1 MKLLFYN
8 RVMLT
13 RASRDKIHNFW
24 ENISFSNSLKLVN
37 ISLYNIR
44 GISNFHFKI
53 ALKLIG
59 ILQLF
64 DQVRGFGNLK
74 WSNQQMIT
82 SSFIFVNIGSFLFDS
97 RVKVANNVGFAFL
110 SKLFFLFIFIFLSL
124 LLKVQALFWFFS
136 VLFALP
142 KKIILTLLLI
152 IIFSFVY
159 IFLFELFVI
168 SIGNRGFMFLH
179 FLLWIRYCWNNFANI
194 HRSENFPVEFDSW
207 CEPWRDFL
215 KPGY

>member
-8 RVMLT
+8 MVMLT
-13 RASRDKIHNFW
+13 RAPRNKIQNFW
-24 ENISFSNSLKLVN
+24 ENISFYNSLKLIN

-97 RVKVANNVGFAFL
+97 RVKVASNVGFAFL
-110 SKLFFLFIFIFLSL
+110 SKLFF
-124 LLKVQALFWFFS
+124 
-136 VLFALP
+136 
-142 KKIILTLLLI
+142 
-152 IIFSFVY
+152 FVY
-159 IFLFELFVI
+159 LDFFYLFYWRFRPSSGFLAFCLPYQKKLF
-168 SIGNRGFMFLH
+168 
-179 FLLWIRYCWNNFANI
+179 
-194 HRSENFPVEFDSW
+194 
-207 CEPWRDFL
+207 
-215 KPGY
+215 